1 MVGWVDREAVL
12 RLLVQE
18 VQGLPGVD
26 VALNRFEEFKR
37 IDDIRDFPCLK

>member
-26 VALNRFEEFKR
+26 VALNRLEEFRESTIYK
-37 IDDIRDFPCLK
+37 IFPT